1 MSLIKKA
8 RFFSSWLLI
17 NFQRNKLF
25 LILVIVFTVLIKYVD
40 YFVERHFDRV
50 VLNDHI
56 IAELSS
62 EATKES
68 VYKPAITEDALVEQP
83 VMLKEETVMSTLVVQ
98 DAIPVSKPTPVI
110 PVKKKPGTPL
120 KKVTHAKR
128 IQRKQRAK
136 NTFVTLAKHKI
147 NQAKATSIPIPKKSS
162 TSTSAKTA
170 AVAEPPVHAMTTLPS
185 LTELHQTVVD
195 DNNIKPEASFHE
207 PKNDVKSINGHFDV
221 SKNGLYDAI
230 EPISSTPDLAN
241 QGIYKK
247 DKYGYTP
254 LHSAVEQGNTEIV
267 WEWLYQGIP
276 VNAVSNSGYTP
287 LHLAAKHG
295 HIAIIKLLLMKDA
308 NLNIRAKNG
317 NTALD
322 LAIAYDQSNVVN
334 YFLKH
339 YNNKVL
345 HYTNQGRSILH
356 VSARHNS
363 KEIIHMLLLD
373 KHFSVDKLD
382 NLDQTPLHIAAKY
395 GRLEALKALL
405 FFNANL
411 NAQATGGYT
420 PLHLA
425 IQYNQY
431 EVVQELLSKGADAK
445 IITNL
450 KETPLSLAERL
461 GRKEMY
467 ALLIKYLIIS

>member
-1 MSLIKKA
+1 MSLIKKLWL
-8 RFFSSWLLI
+8 FSSGLLASV
-17 NFQRNKLF
+17 NRNKLF
-25 LILVIVFTVLIKYVD
+25 SGSIILIAILGGMAIQGAINLYEAEIYSVRLNYDLSAIPVSDEPDEPAVSD
-40 YFVERHFDRV
+40 V
-50 VLNDHI
+50 VLVEKP
-56 IAELSS
+56 IAS
-62 EATKES
+62 EAT
-68 VYKPAITEDALVEQP
+68 VMRTP
-83 VMLKEETVMSTLVVQ
+83 VVL
-98 DAIPVSKPTPVI
+98 DAIPVSKPASVI
-110 PVKKKPGTPL
+110 PVKKKPGPPL
-120 KKVTHAKR
+120 KKVTHAKK
-128 IQRKQRAK
+128 IQLKKRAK
-136 NTFVTLAKHKI
+136 STHITLAKHKV
-147 NQAKATSIPIPKKSS
+147 NHAKAKSIPIPKKPSS
-162 TSTSAKTA
+162 SVKA
-170 AVAEPPVHAMTTLPS
+170 AAIAIQPVHAMPTLPP
-185 LTELHQTVVD
+185 LKEAHQTVVD
-195 DNNIKPEASFHE
+195 GSNIKLETSFHE
-207 PKNDVKSINGHFDV
+207 PKND
-221 SKNGLYDAI
+221 LYDAV
-230 EPISSTPDLAN
+230 EPISSTPELVN
-241 QGIYKK
+241 QGTCKK

-254 LHSAVEQGNTEIV
+254 LHSAVEQGNKEVV

-276 VNAVSNSGYTP
+276 VNVVSNSGYTP

-308 NLNIRAKNG
+308 NLNIRSKSG

-322 LAIAYDQSNVVN
+322 LAIAYDQSKVVA
-334 YFLKH
+334 YFLNH

-373 KHFSVDKLD
+373 KHLSVDKLD
-382 NLDQTPLHIAAKY
+382 NLDQTPLHIAAKH
-395 GRLEALKALL
+395 GRLEALKALI
-405 FFNANL
+405 FFNSNL

-425 IQYNQY
+425 IQYDQY